1 MVIVIVSSAAANIFN
16 KKFLTGTKVSI
27 IMFSLVAY
35 VVSLLGSLILVYI
48 EQAILYREIR
58 YGLLP

>member
-35 VVSLLGSLILVYI
+35 VVSLLGSLILYLV